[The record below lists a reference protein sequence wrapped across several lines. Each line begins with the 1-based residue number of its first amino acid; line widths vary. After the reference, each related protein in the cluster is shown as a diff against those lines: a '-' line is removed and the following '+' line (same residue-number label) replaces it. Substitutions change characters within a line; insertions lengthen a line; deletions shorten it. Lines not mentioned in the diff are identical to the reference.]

1 MDDSGMQT
9 EQVDEIVNQ
18 TENLIHRRTTK
29 RNIKDNTTDRGSTL
43 SVPAEIETF
52 NGYARESLNKINQG

>member
-29 RNIKDNTTDRGSTL
+29 RNIKGNTTDRESRL